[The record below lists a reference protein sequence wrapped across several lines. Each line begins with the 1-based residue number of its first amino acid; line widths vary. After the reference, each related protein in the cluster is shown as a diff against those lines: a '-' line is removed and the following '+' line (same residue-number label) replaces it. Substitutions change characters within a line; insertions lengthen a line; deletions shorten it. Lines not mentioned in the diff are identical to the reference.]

1 MITNECISINVNV
14 AEPETAGSLF
24 LPVVG
29 RSGKWWRLVELVEVY
44 GEIDSCGCWWW

>member
-14 AEPETAGSLF
+14 AEPSCANVQYAGSLF

-29 RSGKWWRLVELVEVY
+29 RSGNWWRLVELVEVY
-44 GEIDSCGCWWW
+44 GEIDS